1 MEIDITVYIPKT
13 EETIMFLDYL
23 KNTLKWTT
31 AEGRKITPKDME
43 KRHIINCMAILN
55 RGGGRIINVKSN
67 EMRKNWIKIFTH
79 ELFIREFTS

>member
-1 MEIDITVYIPKT
+1 MVTDMTVYIPITK
-13 EETIMFLDYL
+13 ETIMFLEYL

-31 AEGRKITPKDME
+31 VEGKRITPNDME
-43 KRHIINCMAILN
+43 KGHIINCMALLN
-55 RGGGRIINVKSN
+55 RGGGGIIKVKSS

>member
-1 MEIDITVYIPKT
+1 MEIGITVYIPKT
-13 EETIMFLDYL
+13 KETIMFLDYL

-31 AEGRKITPKDME
+31 VKGKRITPKDME
-43 KRHIINCMAILN
+43 KGHIINCMALLN
-55 RGGGRIINVKSN
+55 RGGGGIINVKSN

>member
-1 MEIDITVYIPKT
+1 MVTDMTVYIPITK
-13 EETIMFLDYL
+13 ETIMFLEYL

-31 AEGRKITPKDME
+31 VEGKRITPKDME
-43 KRHIINCMAILN
+43 KGHIINCMALLN
-55 RGGGRIINVKSN
+55 RGGGGIINVKSS